1 MKSKKLHF
9 LALIIFFIACTIQD
23 DNRIEKGRQGI
34 IEAEKAFNNMAQNEG
49 IAAAFLYYAADS
61 AVLMRNNKLIV
72 GKAAIEISFGNNTG
86 KQEGVSLTWEPDFVD
101 VAKSG
106 DLGYTYGKYIYTVT
120 DSSGTMSRDTGIFH
134 TVWKL
139 QKNGEWKFVWD

>member
-1 MKSKKLHF
+1 MKISKLHLLVLIMF
-9 LALIIFFIACTIQD
+9 LTACNVQNNKRTDKAKQ
-23 DNRIEKGRQGI
+23 EI
-34 IEAEKAFNNMAQNEG
+34 IEAERAFNNMAENEG
-49 IAAAFLYYAADS
+49 IAAAFLHFAADS

-72 GKAAIEISFGNNTG
+72 GKVAIEKSFGNSLA

-106 DLGYTYGKYIYTVT
+106 DLGYTYGKYIYSVT
-120 DSSGTMSRDTGIFH
+120 DSSGVTSRDTGIFH

-139 QKNGEWKFVWD
+139 QENGEWKFVWD